1 MTAGLALA
9 VALTLP
15 TVIADPSAGPSGW
28 VAVPARGTVPAGSAD
43 GFVVDLPSGAVD
55 QEWLER
61 LVALGARGVPVLSR
75 GGRPPA
81 AVRPYLD
88 GAVLAAG
95 ADVDDAR
102 TALRGLPV
110 VATVADPAAA
120 VAALAAGAA
129 AVLVPASVPLPA
141 AALADLL
148 PEQAPARWSGG
159 ALATAMRGGDL
170 ATVIGVPEGF
180 PGADVV
186 LEGTWYA
193 AASLAGRENQPLTA
207 RTSAGVTV
215 IAVPPLPQGGV
226 VQVARPEVGGAGVDL
241 VRVSGER
248 LPDVGEVLARH
259 QRAVARQRRLAPTW
273 SATQR
278 LLVRVFIGE
287 LGRSF
292 EVILEGPAFH
302 EEGVG
307 TDWEIARAWLDGVEW
322 DPDALPELPL
332 LEPSRP
338 RVPPL
343 SLALAPVW
351 DYRLEGAE
359 TQRGRRS
366 YRLAFSWQDGDESR
380 RGMAWVDAATFR
392 LVELRTQVSGL
403 TGEVRSSTADTVYA
417 EVGGEDEPVSLPATV
432 TADDLLSAFG
442 GSTTVHRELELS
454 DVAVAPDG
462 FVADRAAAWARPH
475 RMVRDRT
482 GGIVPLVPDGS
493 GGRVVESRR
502 GGRQRFLLA
511 GFLYDPG
518 FDVPIPYGGL
528 QLQDFDFR
536 GRGEQLRLFLAGVVN
551 DAAWSR
557 PGQTVEL
564 SLRATTQLLA
574 FTDQL
579 RIRGAEQ
586 PGREVNFQRQRL
598 GAAVATSLGRTRWR
612 LDAGIDRLDFSRTD
626 ETSPDFRLPPD
637 TWEGTVAIQGDAS
650 LGTTTV
656 TAVLESGWRLDW
668 LDGGERSWQRWRLA
682 AVRETT
688 PFPFGRLS
696 VGAEL
701 WGGRR
706 LDRFSA
712 PSPGRFGGVSMRG
725 IASNTVRPERLA
737 LVHGTLAMPLSPRIR
752 GEIGADLAWVREERS
767 GYHARPLAGVGVGVS
782 LPGPF
787 RTLARVAVGVPV
799 TTPASSSPTLEVLL
813 LRSF

>member
-1 MTAGLALA
+1 MTAALALV
-9 VALTLP
+9 VAAALP
-15 TVIADPSAGPSGW
+15 TVIPDPASGPSGW
-28 VAVPARGTVPAGSAD
+28 AVVPPRGPVPAAAAD
-43 GFVVDLPSGAVD
+43 GFIVDLPAGAVD
-55 QEWLER
+55 QAWLER
-61 LVALGARGVPVLSR
+61 LVALGGRGVPVLSR
-75 GGRPPA
+75 GGLPPA

-88 GAVLAAG
+88 GAVIAPG
-95 ADVDDAR
+95 ADVPAVR
-102 TALRGLPV
+102 TELQGLPV
-110 VATVADPAAA
+110 VIPAADAAAA
-120 VAALAAGAA
+120 VAALADGAA
-129 AVLVPASVPLPA
+129 AVLAPADAALPT

-148 PEQAPARWSGG
+148 PDPVPARWSGG

-170 ATVIGVPEGF
+170 ATVIGLPGGF

-193 AASLAGRENQPLTA
+193 GASLAGTEDGDLAVRLT
-207 RTSAGVTV
+207 SGVTV
-215 IAVPPLPQGGV
+215 IAVPPLPRGGV
-226 VQVARPEVGGAGVDL
+226 IQVSRPEAGRTGVDL
-241 VRVSGER
+241 VRVTGER
-248 LPDVGEVLARH
+248 LPEVGEVLARH
-259 QRAVARQRRLAPTW
+259 QRAVARQRRLVPTW
-273 SATQR
+273 TAVQR

-292 EVILEGPAFH
+292 EVVLQGPVFH
-302 EEGVG
+302 EEGIG

-332 LEPSRP
+332 LEPERP

-343 SLALAPVW
+343 AVLLTPLW

-359 TQRGRRS
+359 SRRGRRA
-366 YRLAFSWQDGDESR
+366 YRLSFSSREGEESR
-380 RGMAWVDAATFR
+380 RGVAWVDAETYL
-392 LVELRTQVSGL
+392 LVELREQASGL
-403 TGEVRSSTADTVYA
+403 AGEVRSTSSETVYA
-417 EVGGEDEPVSLPATV
+417 PVGEKGEPVSLPAAV

-454 DVAVAPDG
+454 DVVLTPPDL
-462 FVADRAAAWARPH
+462 ADERAAAWARPH
-475 RMVRDRT
+475 RMVRDRS
-482 GGIVPLVPDGS
+482 GGIVPLVPDGK
-493 GGRVVESRR
+493 GGRVVADRR

-518 FDVPIPYGGL
+518 LDFPIPYGGL

-557 PGQTVEL
+557 PGQTVEV

-579 RIRGAEQ
+579 RIRGEEQ
-586 PGREVNFQRQRL
+586 PGQEVDFQRQRL
-598 GAAVATSLGRTRWR
+598 GAAVATSFGPTRWR
-612 LDAGIDRLDFSRTD
+612 LDVGVDRLDFSRTE
-626 ETSPDFRLPPD
+626 ETAPAFRLPPD
-637 TWEGTVAIQGDAS
+637 TWEGTLTLQGDAS
-650 LGTTTV
+650 LGTTTL
-656 TAVLESGWRLDW
+656 TAALESGWRLDW
-668 LDGGERSWQRWRLA
+668 LEDGEREWQRWRLA

-696 VGAEL
+696 VAAEL
-701 WGGRR
+701 WGGRH

-712 PSPGRFGGVSMRG
+712 PSPGRFGGLSMRG

-737 LVHGTLAMPLSPRIR
+737 LLRGTLAMPLSPRIR
-752 GEIGADLAWVREERS
+752 GEVGADLAWVREERS
-767 GYHARPLAGVGVGVS
+767 GYHARPLAGVGVGLS

-787 RTLARVAVGVPV
+787 GTLARVAVGVPV
-799 TTPASSSPTLEVLL
+799 ATPASTTPTLEVLL